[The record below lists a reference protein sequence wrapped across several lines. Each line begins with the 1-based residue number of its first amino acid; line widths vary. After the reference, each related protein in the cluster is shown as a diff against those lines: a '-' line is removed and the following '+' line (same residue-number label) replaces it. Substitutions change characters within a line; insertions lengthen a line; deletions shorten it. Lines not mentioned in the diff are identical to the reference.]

1 MTTQFISAAT
11 TAISVSAA
19 TPATFDE
26 AGYAALS
33 YTEIELVSE
42 AGEVG
47 PTDNLVTFTPL
58 ADPTVQKAQGS
69 RNYGSQALNMAY
81 STVTDAG
88 VAILET
94 ANAARARVSVKMTLP
109 DGAVRYY
116 QAVCMGVREIIG
128 GADAVIGLQ
137 STLEITSA
145 VVKVDAP
152 SS

>member
-11 TAISVSAA
+11 TTLAVSAA
-19 TPATFDE
+19 APATFDDT
-26 AGYAALS
+26 GYAALT
-33 YTEIELVSE
+33 YTDFELVSE

-69 RNYGSQALNMAY
+69 RNNGSQALNLAY
-81 STVTDAG
+81 STIADAG

-94 ANAARARVSVKMTLP
+94 AHAARARVSVKMTLP

-116 QAVCMGVREIIG
+116 QAVCMGVREVIG
-128 GADAVIGLQ
+128 GADAVLGLQ
-137 STLEITSA
+137 TTLEITSD
-145 VVKVDAP
+145 VVKVAAP
-152 SS
+152 